1 MGGRVQIPL
10 VSERHSIF
18 RRRRTHRINCIVLL
32 LPIKISYQSYNDDL
46 RYFDS
51 LERQQWI
58 VHALSILDSK
68 KFQNI
73 KNDMI

>member
-1 MGGRVQIPL
+1 MDGRVQIPL

-32 LPIKISYQSYNDDL
+32 PIKISYQSYYDDL

-51 LERQQWI
+51 LERQQLI

-68 KFQNI
+68 KFKNI
-73 KNDMI
+73 KNGTI